1 MIHIHFFFSP
11 VFRKKTPLS
20 VNISPIKK
28 SNSAS
33 TLSFSPPGGA
43 LSLPGQPS
51 FTSERAEAIRRKKMK
66 DKISNRLVNN
76 GLSPVKRLSPDKAGF
91 IKSSSLVSSSSGYTK
106 SPSKKGGA
114 CVLDSLKRD
123 MSPNMLCSPNLYERI
138 KGRHRNK
145 VQNKA
150 VSKVSARCGWPSDS
164 DSSEDE
170 ILAGAVD
177 SLQQHRTKSS
187 TNKQSVSTNLP
198 LVKTQNKDVVQM
210 FQDSDDDL
218 EFINPQ
224 PVMRHK
230 HNSRSATQTSAKS
243 PAKSETI
250 SNHSS
255 AKSSK
260 EPSKSPAKVDKICR
274 NSDYEERETLRRCKH
289 PEWCGSVVSNSS
301 ERRCDRNCDRQM
313 SPHLANL
320 TTMCSNLSRLQTV
333 SKDNLSNTGGSNYSN
348 STDSQTSSHY
358 NETDTLVP
366 SSRLE
371 RKRKHGTDSRFSS
384 VDLTGPR
391 NSIFSRDDYMT
402 GSQTPNNSNETGA
415 PLSRLE
421 RKKKRE
427 AQSGTSLQDSNV
439 TGVHSPPSRQERKRR
454 LEAQSRM
461 NSQTGAHNPA
471 SRQERKRRHEA
482 QSEGWMSKI
491 PRPTGTTRTKTPTKD
506 RITGKYESHH
516 EKNCVIVSDKVKIK
530 AGFTAIEAS

>member
-11 VFRKKTPLS
+11 VFRKKTQLS

-91 IKSSSLVSSSSGYTK
+91 IKSSSLVNSSSSYTK
-106 SPSKKGGA
+106 SPNKKGGA
-114 CVLDSLKRD
+114 CSLDSLKRD

-177 SLQQHRTKSS
+177 SIYAQQQHRTKSS
-187 TNKQSVSTNLP
+187 NNKQSVSTKLP
-198 LVKTQNKDVVQM
+198 LVKKQNKDVVQM

-218 EFINPQ
+218 EFINPET
-224 PVMRHK
+224 VMRHK
-230 HNSRSATQTSAKS
+230 HNPRSATQTSAKS

-250 SNHSS
+250 SNHSP

-260 EPSKSPAKVDKICR
+260 EPSKSPTKLDKMCR
-274 NSDYEERETLRRCKH
+274 NSDYEESESLRRCKH

-301 ERRCDRNCDRQM
+301 ERRCDKNCDRQM

-358 NETDTLVP
+358 NETDILVP
-366 SSRLE
+366 ASRLE

-391 NSIFSRDDYMT
+391 NSLFSHDSYNVT
-402 GSQTPNNSNETGA
+402 GSQTSNNSSEIGG

-421 RKKKRE
+421 RKKMRE
-427 AQSGTSLQDSNV
+427 TQSGMNSQDSIV
-439 TGVHSPPSRQERKRR
+439 TGARSPPSRQERKRR

-461 NSQTGAHNPA
+461 NSQDSNVTGAHNAA
-471 SRQERKRRHEA
+471 SRQERKRRHET
-482 QSEGWMSKI
+482 QPEGWMSKI

-506 RITGKYESHH
+506 RITGKYETHH
-516 EKNCVIVSDKVKIK
+516 DS
-530 AGFTAIEAS
+530 S